1 MAVNIAILG
10 FGTVGTGLPTLLSE
24 NKEKLAK
31 ILDEEIVISKV
42 LMRDN
47 KAIEKARSQG
57 FNYDFVLNL
66 DDILADSEISIVV
79 ELMGRIEP
87 AKTYI
92 TQAIEAG
99 KNVVTANKDLM
110 AVHGVELRSLAQ
122 KHHVALYYE
131 AAVAGGI
138 PILRTL
144 ANSFSSD
151 KITHLL
157 GILNGTSNFMMTK
170 MSEEGWTYDE
180 SLAKAQELGYAESDP
195 TNDVDGID
203 ASYKLAILSEFAFGM
218 TLAPDEIAK
227 SGLRSIQKT
236 DVEIAQQFGYVLKLT
251 GEINE
256 VDSGIFAEVSPTFLP
271 KSHPLASVNGVM
283 NAVFIESEG
292 IGDSMFYGAGAGQ
305 KPTATSVL
313 ADIVRIVKRV
323 KDGTIGKS
331 FNEYARSTSLAN
343 PHDIE
348 NKYYF
353 SVETPDSTGQFLRL
367 VELFTS
373 ENVSFE
379 QVLQQKGNGKRAVVV
394 IISHKINRVQL
405 SAIQDKLNQEKDFK
419 LLNRFKVL
427 GD

>member
-99 KNVVTANKDLM
+99 KNVVTANKDLL

-122 KHHVALYYE
+122 KHHVDLYYE

-203 ASYKLAILSEFAFGM
+203 ASYKLTILSEFAFGM

-256 VDSGIFAEVSPTFLP
+256 VDSGIFAEVRPTFLP

-353 SVETPDSTGQFLRL
+353 SVETPDATGQLIL
-367 VELFTS
+367 SEELFTS
-373 ENVSFE
+373 ETLSFE